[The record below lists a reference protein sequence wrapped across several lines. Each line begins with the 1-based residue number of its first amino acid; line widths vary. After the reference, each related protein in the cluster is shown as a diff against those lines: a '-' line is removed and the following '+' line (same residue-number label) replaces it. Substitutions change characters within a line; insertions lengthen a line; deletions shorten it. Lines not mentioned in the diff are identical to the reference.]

1 MSERVNDQNNLL
13 TGLRDYPA
21 ISNNITWAIQ
31 IKKRVE
37 RFLLRVKE
45 VLGDDYDQVI
55 GADLNDKGIALQ
67 KKLEEYIK

>member
-1 MSERVNDQNNLL
+1 
-13 TGLRDYPA
+13 
-21 ISNNITWAIQ
+21 
-31 IKKRVE
+31 
-37 RFLLRVKE
+37 VKE

>member
-1 MSERVNDQNNLL
+1 M
-13 TGLRDYPA
+13 RDFPA